1 MIGVQVI
8 RRPAGDEEIE
18 RALAQLDQRACI
30 YFGCDAGVARSM
42 PGACIYFGCDA
53 GVARSMPWTGI
64 SSRPGSCAR
73 SLKAMDLLR
82 QYISAQRKNDY
93 P

>member
-30 YFGCDAGVARSM
+30 YFGCDAGVARSL
-42 PGACIYFGCDA
+42 
-53 GVARSMPWTGI
+53 PWTGI
-64 SSRPGSCAR
+64 SSRPGSWAR